1 MFPSESSYPHGPPL
15 LGRVRVATPFPGV
28 GARMRPSDS
37 PAASAA
43 ASVVPRRRPTTTRTL
58 FRTGRACLRRHTARR
73 RLGGW
78 VLRRPSWIRGPSGA
92 SQVTGPSSSHAPR
105 PNTPPGAAPP
115 RPMTVSSPAA
125 FRVPELLGSPD
136 KRVFGADLL
145 VAHGLACLR
154 IHRGVTTTMA
164 RLATDLP
171 GWALIGRDSHP
182 LDDKRTFVT
191 LPHRHFL
198 SDQHG
203 LVAPGIRPPSATW
216 MRCRYAL
223 YEMLAAFFGEISSGT
238 RPPGT

>member
-1 MFPSESSYPHGPPL
+1 
-15 LGRVRVATPFPGV
+15 
-28 GARMRPSDS
+28 MRPSDS

-203 LVAPGIRPPSATW
+203 LVAPGIRACTHLQ
-216 MRCRYAL
+216 CRNIQTL
-223 YEMLAAFFGEISSGT
+223 TQSSGPRTTSTLLETAWMPSHSNTAST
-238 RPPGT
+238 RNRPGCQRQ